1 LAAFQP
7 MPGLVDTPH
16 EVYLSRHA
24 VKVGEP
30 SDAAEAGVVRWVP
43 VADVPALIERGEI
56 AGSGS
61 LVGLLLYAAHAAG

>member
-1 LAAFQP
+1 MRQWRKPVGDREGLRRLVKGFQP

-30 SDAAEAGVVRWVP
+30 SG
-43 VADVPALIERGEI
+43 
-56 AGSGS
+56 
-61 LVGLLLYAAHAAG
+61 